1 LITEGPKL
9 STNLL
14 PITVVLAIKNE
25 DTNLTKCLKALAAVA
40 KVFIVD
46 SQSTDRSC
54 EIAETYGVEVIQFFY
69 NGGYPK
75 KRQWALDNLRIDTPW
90 VLLLDADEVVP
101 QELMDEIATVI
112 ESNDTHDAYLIVK
125 GFHFMGRRFRFGGFS
140 HAAVLLIRAGKAQF
154 EHIFHESADA
164 PDMEIH
170 ERLIVNGTIGTLKT
184 PLIHEDF
191 KGLEAY
197 IARHNAYSTWESRIR
212 YQYSTTN
219 DWGTAAISGRLFGN
233 AQERRRFLK
242 AIAIRIPFESLLWFL
257 YHFIFRLGFLE
268 GRRGLIACKIRA
280 SYISQARAKLYE
292 LNIKSKA
299 L

>member
-1 LITEGPKL
+1 MKTDSLHL
-9 STNLL
+9 
-14 PITVVLAIKNE
+14 TVILAIKNE
-25 DTNLTKCLKALAAVA
+25 AVNLTKCLKSLTRFK
-40 KVFIVD
+40 KVYVVD

-54 EIAETYGVEVIQFFY
+54 EIAELFGAEVVQFTY

-75 KRQWALDNLRIDTPW
+75 KRQWALDYLHLDTPW

-101 QELMDEIATVI
+101 QALIDEIATVI
-112 ESNDTHDAYLIVK
+112 RSNDTHDAYLIVK
-125 GFHFMGRRFRFGGFS
+125 GFHFMGQRFRFGGFS
-140 HAAVLLIRAGKAQF
+140 HAAVLLFKTGRAQF
-154 EHIFHESADA
+154 EHIFNEPSDA

-170 ERLIVNGTIGTLKT
+170 ERLIVSGTIGSLKT

-197 IARHNAYSTWESRIR
+197 IARHNAYSTWESRMR

-219 DWGTAAISGRLFGN
+219 TWGAEAINGRLLGN

-242 AIAIRIPFESLLWFL
+242 AIAVRIPFESLLWFL

-268 GRRGLIACKIRA
+268 GKRGLIACKIRA